1 MIETHD
7 GQIDVTEAD
16 KNLDKQ
22 KPHIGL
28 LEVDRVTP
36 TSREYILKLISTI
49 NLTELTD
56 GNALLVVDAWP
67 NYTGKLKDPQL
78 LMTRFREKFAEIIK
92 RNQSPLINAEEIL
105 EAYHEAIRTL
115 DDHYDTRG
123 GKFLE
128 IETWSNL
135 LNYFSIPVL
144 PNLIAEMK
152 QDGAKLSLA
161 EKYEQNARMWSE
173 EGEKVADLS
182 KESDKQEKTP
192 NHEIKSVEGFAQ
204 GIVELRQL
212 LEKIIS
218 DPDDNR
224 VPTIDELHEI
234 ESRLIE
240 LWNEAGLDEVS
251 PLISEALQPL
261 FVTPDSKTRFHEA
274 SVEYKVVI
282 KELPYSVAD
291 GEKFLSII
299 KDEREFKRFMLADIT
314 NSVRYIFLLQFDAWI
329 NPPPPEP
336 FKNKNKHNGDSDRF
350 DYFESSSKRKKLE
363 PAYSED
369 DKKHAREMVQN
380 QEREVDFR
388 SLTHEL
394 FLAYKDQLTNYA
406 ISVIGCD
413 NIRWG
418 LMGYGD
424 LEEAKKFD
432 DVLNELIK
440 EAQTQIFAKSQLA
453 IFQGFE
459 QSSLDQLATYARLI
473 RAAGPHSKL
482 GKFYR
487 EQVKQINDLLYG
499 EPLVDS
505 EDEIED
511 FMVDKKPE
519 LSREERIAEAR
530 KNGTLRLWSGRLF
543 SVPGDSFYYDSIP
556 VPAETEDSVNE
567 ATDKDNGLLKQF
579 FTDLLNRIKVRW
591 QRRRE

>member
-212 LEKIIS
+212 LEKILMCIK
-218 DPDDNR
+218 
-224 VPTIDELHEI
+224 
-234 ESRLIE
+234 RLIT
-240 LWNEAGLDEVS
+240 LLLTSKIFIMNMQR
-251 PLISEALQPL
+251 IR
-261 FVTPDSKTRFHEA
+261 DS
-274 SVEYKVVI
+274 
-282 KELPYSVAD
+282 
-291 GEKFLSII
+291 
-299 KDEREFKRFMLADIT
+299 
-314 NSVRYIFLLQFDAWI
+314 LL
-329 NPPPPEP
+329 
-336 FKNKNKHNGDSDRF
+336 
-350 DYFESSSKRKKLE
+350 
-363 PAYSED
+363 
-369 DKKHAREMVQN
+369 
-380 QEREVDFR
+380 
-388 SLTHEL
+388 
-394 FLAYKDQLTNYA
+394 
-406 ISVIGCD
+406 
-413 NIRWG
+413 
-418 LMGYGD
+418 
-424 LEEAKKFD
+424 
-432 DVLNELIK
+432 
-440 EAQTQIFAKSQLA
+440 
-453 IFQGFE
+453 
-459 QSSLDQLATYARLI
+459 
-473 RAAGPHSKL
+473 
-482 GKFYR
+482 
-487 EQVKQINDLLYG
+487 
-499 EPLVDS
+499 
-505 EDEIED
+505 
-511 FMVDKKPE
+511 
-519 LSREERIAEAR
+519 
-530 KNGTLRLWSGRLF
+530 
-543 SVPGDSFYYDSIP
+543 
-556 VPAETEDSVNE
+556 
-567 ATDKDNGLLKQF
+567 
-579 FTDLLNRIKVRW
+579 
-591 QRRRE
+591 